1 MIAVLDA
8 PVKAV
13 PDQSAEADRVA
24 PSNSSLPPTFFS
36 AAKVIGAYAVTDA
49 GTVVP
54 LMRYEAVAILPA
66 GRRLPQRSPEENQQ
80 FLAALEQ
87 QFLKNTRQDPSVVY
101 KLVEPFPS
109 SNCHGWVLTR
119 GEYGVCDTLLL
130 SILADNGYAETE
142 YVEDGDL
149 VVFTHDGQVKHS
161 GIVRVDAS
169 GTLFVESKWGPF
181 GVYLHR
187 IDAHPFSKTFQVYR
201 SPRNGHLLTI
211 VRGTGDAGP

>member
-1 MIAVLDA
+1 MIAVLD
-8 PVKAV
+8 PPDKTL
-13 PDQSAEADRVA
+13 PDQSDEAERVNA
-24 PSNSSLPPTFFS
+24 SHSSLPPTFFT
-36 AAKVIGAYAVTDA
+36 AAKVSGAYAVTDA
-49 GTVVP
+49 GTVIP
-54 LMRYEAVAILPA
+54 LVRYEAVSILPA
-66 GRRLPQRSPEENQQ
+66 GRRLPLRTPEENQQ

-87 QFLKNTRQDPSVVY
+87 QFLKNTRQDPNALL

-161 GIVRVDAS
+161 GIARVDGS

-181 GVYLHR
+181 GVYLHQ
-187 IDAHPFSKTFQVYR
+187 IDAHPFSKTFKFYR